1 VGDDRV
7 IPMARMTDDTA
18 LLPESAYVTGAA
30 PALRATTRVGAALA
44 ADMYLSDD
52 PLGVLDPVS
61 PGDLPGALFVP
72 DLALGRLVETP
83 AEITSVVATFIAQDG
98 VLDLSTVDPDLGH
111 KVLLTGYDFLT
122 SVATQARKRWKAAL
136 GVDTPAGSLAPVD
149 GSLIGSS
156 WGHGDPTA
164 RAAELRAHLAGNG
177 GERYAVVSL
186 NGHASH
192 WEEGVPGT
200 DPQDI
205 SGLGSLELYGNDA
218 CHPAPPEL
226 PSLAFEGAF
235 VYALGCHGGLSVPGS
250 CAGDADNSLD
260 LPQTFLSRGAVA
272 YLGNTGY
279 GWGLRNGIGYS
290 ARLTQLLTEEL
301 TSGGTRVVGES
312 VLRAKRRYVLESPRF
327 DPYDLKVLMQWTTF
341 GLPMYAVRTG
351 IGETASR
358 EARPEPKP
366 GETMTEA
373 LGPVLVEKTL
383 RTATAAP
390 DLAARA
396 EGEALP
402 PYLTQLNLRFDLSG
416 PGVYRKHDSLGD
428 DLEALPGCPD
438 PDGCYYT
445 LNGLVDRGSGAA
457 DLPIQPYLVYDSRLS
472 GTSQHGVLWKGGT
485 YVEDPDFRFVVAT
498 LVSNAAPSTDHGSTP
513 RMAIIRPTEQRLVV
527 GPDSPGCRPSDLELN
542 SLTVAGGEAGKVHDT
557 DPAFTI
563 NRLYRSVTLEA
574 LYFNDTVTPT
584 NNCDRTGPSIGSG
597 PYGGQYHR
605 VSGAGLE
612 WAVSPPEAV
621 WRVLVVHNNNSVDAL
636 GEGSWIPLELEDDG
650 TGTFRGRADLTP
662 GRRVTYVIQAVD
674 HRGNVTWLDYQATEL
689 PDSGVPL
696 GIPQPTDV
704 VMPVLPPVV
713 VAGMSPTSG
722 PVGTMVTLTGTGFT
736 GATAV
741 RLAGTSS
748 SFQVLSDT
756 LLVFFVPPEAA
767 SGTAQVTGP
776 GGTGTSA
783 GNFTVTWPSLS
794 VGDVIVPLGPGPTTA
809 SFPVTLAGT
818 RILPVTVAWATQDGS
833 AVAGTDYLAGS
844 GVLELPPGTDAGTID
859 VDVLGVSPPSTT
871 KSFQVLLS
879 SPVNAE
885 LADPSATGTLL
896 GTGGGTKLATLP
908 PCRVIDTRI
917 GTGPLAGPPLE
928 PYPARRVFVLTG
940 TCGIPA
946 GAKAVVANITVA
958 APASSG
964 DLRIYPGDLSSL
976 DAGPSSAIS
985 FTAGKTRANNALIK
999 LAPDGS
1005 IAVENNSGAT
1015 ADFILD
1021 VAGIFQ

>member
-1 VGDDRV
+1 
-7 IPMARMTDDTA
+7 M
-18 LLPESAYVTGAA
+18 
-30 PALRATTRVGAALA
+30 
-44 ADMYLSDD
+44 
-52 PLGVLDPVS
+52 
-61 PGDLPGALFVP
+61 
-72 DLALGRLVETP
+72 
-83 AEITSVVATFIAQDG
+83 
-98 VLDLSTVDPDLGH
+98 
-111 KVLLTGYDFLT
+111 
-122 SVATQARKRWKAAL
+122 
-136 GVDTPAGSLAPVD
+136 
-149 GSLIGSS
+149 
-156 WGHGDPTA
+156 
-164 RAAELRAHLAGNG
+164 
-177 GERYAVVSL
+177 
-186 NGHASH
+186 
-192 WEEGVPGT
+192 
-200 DPQDI
+200 
-205 SGLGSLELYGNDA
+205 
-218 CHPAPPEL
+218 
-226 PSLAFEGAF
+226 
-235 VYALGCHGGLSVPGS
+235 
-250 CAGDADNSLD
+250 
-260 LPQTFLSRGAVA
+260 
-272 YLGNTGY
+272 
-279 GWGLRNGIGYS
+279 
-290 ARLTQLLTEEL
+290 
-301 TSGGTRVVGES
+301 
-312 VLRAKRRYVLESPRF
+312 
-327 DPYDLKVLMQWTTF
+327 
-341 GLPMYAVRTG
+341 
-351 IGETASR
+351 
-358 EARPEPKP
+358 
-366 GETMTEA
+366 
-373 LGPVLVEKTL
+373 
-383 RTATAAP
+383 
-390 DLAARA
+390 
-396 EGEALP
+396 
-402 PYLTQLNLRFDLSG
+402 
-416 PGVYRKHDSLGD
+416 
-428 DLEALPGCPD
+428 
-438 PDGCYYT
+438 
-445 LNGLVDRGSGAA
+445 
-457 DLPIQPYLVYDSRLS
+457 
-472 GTSQHGVLWKGGT
+472 
-485 YVEDPDFRFVVAT
+485 
-498 LVSNAAPSTDHGSTP
+498 
-513 RMAIIRPTEQRLVV
+513 

-809 SFPVTLAGT
+809 SFPVTLSGA
-818 RILPVTVAWATQDGS
+818 RLLPVTVAWATQDGS

-859 VDVLGVSPPSTT
+859 VDVLGVSPP
-871 KSFQVLLS
+871 
-879 SPVNAE
+879 
-885 LADPSATGTLL
+885 TLP
-896 GTGGGTKLATLP
+896 GAGGGTKLATLA
-908 PCRVIDTRI
+908 PCRVIDTRV
-917 GTGPLAGPPLE
+917 GTGPLAGPALQ
-928 PYPARRVFVLTG
+928 PYPARRVFVLAG
-940 TCGIPA
+940 ACGIPPGAAAIVANLTVAEA
-946 GAKAVVANITVA
+946 GA
-958 APASSG
+958 PG
-964 DLRIYPGDLSSL
+964 DLKVYPGDLSSAE
-976 DAGPSSAIS
+976 AGASSAIS
-985 FTAGKTRANNALIK
+985 FAAGKSRANNALVK

-1005 IAVENNSGAT
+1005 IAVESSSTAT
-1015 ADFILD
+1015 VQLVLD
-1021 VAGIFQ
+1021 VSGYFR